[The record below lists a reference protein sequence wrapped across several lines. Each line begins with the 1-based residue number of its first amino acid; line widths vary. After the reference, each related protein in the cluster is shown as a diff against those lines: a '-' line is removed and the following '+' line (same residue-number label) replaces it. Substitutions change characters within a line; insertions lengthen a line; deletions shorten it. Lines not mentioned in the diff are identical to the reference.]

1 MKQSQEQ
8 SLESLFFEEAAGRV
22 QSLLESFQTFK
33 ATGEGKDA
41 ILRLLHTLK
50 GSAGMVGFQDEAE
63 KLHLLEER
71 FASAK
76 HTDQEG
82 MRELERA
89 LKEMISDLQADR
101 VSVEDEL
108 AALTVRQAPFS
119 LAQRLLASVSKF
131 ETLLD
136 HWRSARQAGVATK
149 DLRIKTEMAFG
160 SELEEL
166 RKHSFRLAFGHPA
179 DLFAGLEELVRV
191 VASSEKKKVRL
202 QCRANANYL
211 LREFIPEFRSALV
224 HLLSNSVV
232 HGLETPEQRRV
243 AGKDPVGVIDV
254 LVEAESDRLSLLV
267 SDDGRGVDLEALEAR
282 YRKEGQALDWSELSD
297 QERMNLL
304 FQQGTTLSRNTSVHA
319 GRGVGLSAVKE
330 TAERFGGEVVFEQR
344 DRGSCIR
351 FTVPSPFFVMD
362 CLVVECGGNRLACLA
377 GSIERVEELGDRELQ
392 SLCSVLNLDD
402 SSPEPP
408 RFVLWTDTEKKVGVS
423 VERCVGLK
431 ELVVYP
437 MPVLEGLPEGVVGLS
452 DFGQGRQL
460 AVDLSRLGKTSSRK
474 TSSRPH
480 KERTQT
486 RRHVL
491 VVDDSETTRTILVDV
506 LRRAGFHVVE
516 AKDGSEALERLDEAN
531 FELVVSDLEMPTM
544 DGLEFLEKMRDASS
558 PHASLPFLLF
568 TSRDDT
574 RSFQKAYLLGADR
587 CLSKAA
593 FQEAEFLNLVEE
605 LL

>member
-1 MKQSQEQ
+1 MKASQEQ

-22 QSLLESFQTFK
+22 RNLLESFETFR

-50 GSAGMVGFQDEAE
+50 GSAGMVGFQEEAE
-63 KLHLLEER
+63 RIHLLEER
-71 FASAK
+71 FASAN
-76 HTDQEG
+76 HSDLEG
-82 MRELERA
+82 MKELERA
-89 LKEMISDLQADR
+89 LKEVISELQADR
-101 VSVEDEL
+101 VSAEEV
-108 AALTVRQAPFS
+108 AALSVRKAPFS

-131 ETLLD
+131 ENLLD
-136 HWRSARQAGVATK
+136 HWKSARQTGVATK

-166 RKHSFRLAFGHPA
+166 RKHSFRLAFGHPG

-191 VASSEKKKVRL
+191 VAAAEKKNVRL

-232 HGLETPEQRRV
+232 HGLETPEQRKA
-243 AGKDPVGVIDV
+243 AGKDPVGVIEV
-254 LVEAESDRLSLLV
+254 MVEAESNRLTLLV

-282 YRKEGQALDWSELSD
+282 YSAELDWSQLSD
-297 QERMNLL
+297 QDRMNLL

-330 TAERFGGEVVFEQR
+330 TAERFGGEVVFER
-344 DRGSCIR
+344 RERGSCIR

-362 CLVVECGGNRLACLA
+362 CLLVECGGNRLACLA
-377 GSIERVEELGDRELQ
+377 GSIERVEEIGEKELP

-402 SSPEPP
+402 KSPDPP
-408 RFVLWTDTEKKVGVS
+408 RFVLWTDAEKKSGVS
-423 VERCVGLK
+423 VEKCVGLR

-437 MPVLEGLPEGVVGLS
+437 MPELEGLPEAVVGLS

-460 AVDLSRLGKTSSRK
+460 AVDLSRLGKTGSK
-474 TSSRPH
+474 KPSSRPR
-480 KERTQT
+480 KERSQVV
-486 RRHVL
+486 RNVL

-516 AKDGSEALERLDEAN
+516 AQDGLEALERLDEEK
-531 FELVVSDLEMPTM
+531 FKLVVSDLEMPNM
-544 DGLEFLEKMRDASS
+544 NGLEFLEKMRDASS

-593 FQEAEFLNLVEE
+593 FQEADFLGLVEE

>member
-1 MKQSQEQ
+1 MKASQEQ

-22 QSLLESFQTFK
+22 QNLLESFETFR

-50 GSAGMVGFQDEAE
+50 GSAGMVGFQDEAQ
-63 KLHLLEER
+63 KIHLLEER
-71 FASAK
+71 FASAD
-76 HTDQEG
+76 HTDLDG
-82 MRELERA
+82 MKELERA
-89 LKEMISDLQADR
+89 LKEMISELQPDR
-101 VSVEDEL
+101 VSAEDVT
-108 AALTVRQAPFS
+108 AMAVRKAPFS

-136 HWRSARQAGVATK
+136 HWRSARQTGAATK

-166 RKHSFRLAFGHPA
+166 RKHSFRLAFGHPG

-191 VASSEKKKVRL
+191 VAAAERKSVRL

-232 HGLETPEQRRV
+232 HGLETPEQRKA
-243 AGKDPVGVIDV
+243 AGKDPVGVIEV
-254 LVEAESDRLSLLV
+254 MVEAESNRLTLLV
-267 SDDGRGVDLEALEAR
+267 SDDGRGVDLKALEAR
-282 YRKEGQALDWSELSD
+282 YSSEAQGLDWSQLSD

-330 TAERFGGEVVFEQR
+330 TAERFGGEVVFER
-344 DRGSCIR
+344 RERGSRIR

-362 CLVVECGGNRLACLA
+362 CLLVECGGNRLACLA
-377 GSIERVEELGDRELQ
+377 GSIERVEELGEKELP
-392 SLCSVLNLDD
+392 SLCSVLNLGDN
-402 SSPEPP
+402 SPDPP
-408 RFVLWTDTEKKVGVS
+408 RFVLWTDAHRKNGVS
-423 VERCVGLK
+423 VEKCVGLK

-437 MPVLEGLPEGVVGLS
+437 LPQLEGLPEAVVGLS

-460 AVDLSRLGKTSSRK
+460 AVDLSRLREAGSKRP
-474 TSSRPH
+474 SSRPR
-480 KERTQT
+480 KERSEVA
-486 RRHVL
+486 RNVL
-491 VVDDSETTRTILVDV
+491 GVDDSETTRTILVDV

-516 AKDGSEALERLDEAN
+516 AQDGLEALERLDEGK
-531 FELVVSDLEMPTM
+531 FKLVVSDLEMPNM
-544 DGLEFLEKMRDASS
+544 NGLEFLEKMRDASS

-593 FQEAEFLNLVEE
+593 FQEADFLDLVEE